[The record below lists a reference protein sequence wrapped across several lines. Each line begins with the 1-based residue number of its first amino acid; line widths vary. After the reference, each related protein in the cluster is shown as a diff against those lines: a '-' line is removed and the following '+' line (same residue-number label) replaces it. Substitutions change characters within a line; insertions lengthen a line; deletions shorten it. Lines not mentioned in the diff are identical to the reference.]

1 MMKHGSVRINR
12 HQLAYFRKRA
22 RDSKKEC
29 LAYFLGEVV
38 SPELVI
44 VKRLYYP
51 KTFSLQTTCGVTA
64 SEEESAAAYALAES
78 SNMRVVGTIHSHPDW
93 VPILSPTDY
102 KEHIKMGDRLSA
114 VVGVNGSKTRVYFW
128 VAESALPLKIEYV

>member
-1 MMKHGSVRINR
+1 MD
-12 HQLAYFRKRA
+12 YFRKQA
-22 RDSKKEC
+22 RDSKKET
-29 LAYFLGEVV
+29 LAYFLGEVI
-38 SPELVI
+38 SPELAI

-51 KTFSLQTTCGVTA
+51 KTFSLQTACAVA
-64 SEEESAAAYALAES
+64 AAEEERIKVYALAES
-78 SNMRVVGTIHSHPDW
+78 LNLRIIGTIHSHPDW

-114 VVGVNGSKTRVYFW
+114 VVGVNGRKTRVYFW